1 MPRAIAA
8 PADQRRQQ
16 AIEALLALA
25 WERAPSVIRTAE
37 IAERMGVTQPA
48 LFRHF
53 PTKEALWQAALEHIT
68 NSSWQRIEALNQS
81 GPGGNGPSCTL
92 VAALLRSHATLV
104 SERPGVARLLLH
116 ELQNP
121 NPSEARAVVERFLA
135 RFRALL
141 VERLKPLPDPDLL
154 ANVLLAQL
162 QGLVLQ
168 GLLAGDLTPLPRQLD
183 AVLPLLLP
191 GLAEGL

>member
-1 MPRAIAA
+1 LPRAVAA

-16 AIEALLALA
+16 AIESLLALA
-25 WERAPSVIRTAE
+25 WERAPSSIRTAE

-53 PTKEALWQAALEHIT
+53 PTKEALWQVALEHIT
-68 NSSWQRIEALNQS
+68 SLSWQRIEALNQCW
-81 GPGGNGPSCTL
+81 PKENGPSCSL
-92 VAALLRSHATLV
+92 VAALLRSHAALV

-121 NPSEARAVVERFLA
+121 TPSQTRAVVERFLA

-141 VERLKPLPDPDLL
+141 AQRLKPLPDPELL

-191 GLAEGL
+191 GLVEGP